1 MNGPVLVS
9 GPAGTGKSV
18 VAFHRV
24 KWLLQQ
30 KGFEGKRVLF
40 TTYTKTLAQY
50 AQAMLAKLCTEEEL
64 ERVDVMTFDTFLRD
78 AWTRGGTR
86 RTGRLGYGQ
95 TRDGETW
102 LPEALEAILEE
113 EAYFNGY
120 TKWHGRDREFFRRE
134 YLNVIQEYDIRD
146 AEAYRDWER
155 PAIYGKITKRI
166 REQLWPIFE
175 EMNGRLDGLGR
186 YKSQPRV
193 VALNRLTQE
202 LTSPGPNADK
212 AYLLGR
218 YGAVV
223 VDEAQDFGASEYRFL
238 AALTGNTIDHP
249 QPTLYLAGDGHQR
262 NYGRIGA
269 FNRCNINVVNR
280 SLKLTV
286 CYRSTGAIREFAE
299 KLLKGAAVK
308 GLDDEV
314 ETFGGKSLV
323 QGEPPEERYVSNYT
337 EENDAIASALQTWRG
352 KASKNFGDYAVLLR
366 GNKRKL
372 YAVTK
377 ALEER
382 GIPAALVTNEDELDL
397 KDGKVKVMT
406 MHRAKGLQF
415 VGVVLVLDDWPTIPK
430 SIDSSDTDAIEEQ
443 MLSER
448 QLLYMAAMRAQRFL
462 LLTSSNGHRVNI

>member
-1 MNGPVLVS
+1 MG
-9 GPAGTGKSV
+9 
-18 VAFHRV
+18 R
-24 KWLLQQ
+24 
-30 KGFEGKRVLF
+30 
-40 TTYTKTLAQY
+40 
-50 AQAMLAKLCTEEEL
+50 
-64 ERVDVMTFDTFLRD
+64 DT
-78 AWTRGGTR
+78 WTRGGTR
-86 RTGRLGYGQ
+86 KTGSLNFGK
-95 TRDGETW
+95 TKDGETW
-102 LPEALEAILEE
+102 LPTALEDVVAKYADDSLG
-113 EAYFNGY
+113 ARKSR
-120 TKWHGRDREFFRRE
+120 TQEFLRRE
-134 YLNVIQEYDIRD
+134 YLDIIQEHDIRD
-146 AEAYRDWER
+146 VEAYKKVVR
-155 PAIYGKITKRI
+155 PRRYGNLSEKI

-175 EMNGRLDGLGR
+175 EMNAQLEDLGR

-202 LTSPGPNADK
+202 LTAPGPNADK

-238 AALTGNTIDHP
+238 AALTGNTYDHP

-262 NYGRIGA
+262 IYGRIGA
-269 FNRCNINVVNR
+269 FKQCNINVTNR
-280 SLKLTV
+280 SFKLTV

-314 ETFGGKSLV
+314 ETFGGESLE
-323 QGEPPEERYVSNYT
+323 QGDPPEEKYVSNYT
-337 EENDAIASALQTWRG
+337 AENDAIAEAIQTWRG
-352 KASKNFGDYAVLLR
+352 KASKNYGNYAVLLR

-382 GIPAALVTNEDELDL
+382 GIPAALVTSEEELDL

-406 MHRAKGLQF
+406 MHRVKGLQF
-415 VGVVLVLDDWPTIPK
+415 IGVALVLDDWPTIPK

-443 MLSER
+443 MVTER

-462 LLTSSNGHRVNI
+462 LLTSSNGHRADA

>member
-1 MNGPVLVS
+1 MG
-9 GPAGTGKSV
+9 
-18 VAFHRV
+18 
-24 KWLLQQ
+24 
-30 KGFEGKRVLF
+30 
-40 TTYTKTLAQY
+40 
-50 AQAMLAKLCTEEEL
+50 
-64 ERVDVMTFDTFLRD
+64 RD
-78 AWTRGGTR
+78 AWTRGGTC
-86 RTGRLGYGQ
+86 RTGRLGYKPAK
-95 TRDGETW
+95 DGETW

-120 TKWHGRDREFFRRE
+120 TKWHGRDREFFRKE
-134 YLNVIQEYDIRD
+134 YLNVIQEYDFRD

-166 REQLWPIFE
+166 REQLWPLFE
-175 EMNGRLDGLGR
+175 EMNAQLDGLGR

-202 LTSPGPNADK
+202 LTAPGPNADK

-262 NYGRIGA
+262 IYGRIGA
-269 FNRCNINVVNR
+269 FSQCNINVKGNR
-280 SLKLTV
+280 SIKLTV

-308 GLDDEV
+308 GLDDEF
-314 ETFGGKSLV
+314 ETFGGESLV

-337 EENDAIASALQTWRG
+337 AENDAIAEAIQTWRG
-352 KASKNFGDYAVLLR
+352 KASKNYGNYAVLLR
-366 GNKRKL
+366 GNKGLR
-372 YAVTK
+372 AVVN
-377 ALEER
+377 ALEAR
-382 GIPAALVTNEDELDL
+382 GIPAALVTREEELDL
-397 KDGKVKVMT
+397 DDNRVKVMT

-415 VGVVLVLDDWPTIPK
+415 IGVVLDDWPTIPK
-430 SIDSSDTDAIEEQ
+430 SIDSSDMDAIEEQ
-443 MLSER
+443 MVTER

-462 LLTSSNGHRVNI
+462 LLTSSNGHRADA